1 MRADDVLEAAFG
13 TVPDLVR
20 RHAAERPSHV
30 AVVQDDVHG
39 VRRLDYAAFDA
50 LVDRIAAALQ
60 RDGVQPRDAV
70 AVCAANSIAYAA
82 FFIGVLRAG
91 ASVAP
96 LSTSATAESLAQMRA
111 DSGARLYVTDRELDR
126 LESWIATPGTRPRP
140 VDIGPD
146 WPFNIIYSSGTTG
159 TPKGIVHPHA
169 MRWVHV
175 QRAARLDYGPSAVTL
190 ISTPLYSNTT
200 LVSFLPTLG
209 LGGTAIL
216 MAKFDVRGYL
226 ELSQKYRVT
235 HTMLVP
241 VQYQRLMAFPDF
253 DKYDLSSFR
262 MKRCTSAPFPAAL
275 KTEVARRWPGRLI
288 DSYGLTEGGG
298 ACMLDVTAHPDK
310 LHTVGVPAPGHD
322 IRIIDD
328 EGNEMPQGAIGEV
341 VGHSAGIMT
350 GYHNLPEMT
359 RQAEWYDRT
368 AKRFIRTGDI
378 GRFDEDGFLVLVDRK
393 KDVIISGGFNIYPS
407 DLEDVVRKHPDVAD
421 VSVVGVPSKEW
432 GETPVGFVVL
442 RDGGTADGIL
452 EWSNQRLGKTQRLSA
467 IEAVD
472 HLPRSAIGKVL
483 KRELRERSISASQR
497 PARSPR

>member
-1 MRADDVLEAAFG
+1 MPLVASFAA
-13 TVPDLVR
+13 VPDLVR
-20 RHAAERPSHV
+20 RYAAERPTHI
-30 AVVQDDVHG
+30 AALQDDARG
-39 VRRLDYAAFDA
+39 VRHLDYAAFDT
-50 LVDRIAAALQ
+50 LVDRVAAALQ

-70 AVCAANSIAYAA
+70 TVSAANSIEYAA
-82 FFIGVLRAG
+82 FFIAVLRAG
-91 ASVAP
+91 ACVVP
-96 LSTSATAESLAQMRA
+96 LPTSATPEAIAQMRA
-111 DSGARLYVTDRELDR
+111 DSGATIHMTGRELDQ
-126 LESWIATPGTRPRP
+126 LESWIAAPGTRPRP
-140 VDIGPD
+140 VDIEPE
-146 WPFNIIYSSGTTG
+146 WPFNLIYSSGTTG

-169 MRWVHV
+169 MRWLHV
-175 QRAARLDYGPSAVTL
+175 QRAARLDYGPQAVTL

-226 ELSQKYRVT
+226 ELAQKYRVT

-262 MKRCTSAPFPAAL
+262 MKRSTSAPFAAAL
-275 KTEVARRWPGRLI
+275 KAEVVRRWPGRLI

-298 ACMLDVTAHPDK
+298 TCMLDVISHPDK

-322 IRIIDD
+322 IRLID
-328 EGNEMPQGAIGEV
+328 EQGNEVPQGAIGEV

-350 GYHNLPEMT
+350 GYHRLPEKT
-359 RQAEWYDRT
+359 REVEWFDST
-368 AKRFIRTGDI
+368 GKRFIRTGDI

-393 KDVIISGGFNIYPS
+393 KDLIISGGFNIYPS
-407 DLEDVVRKHPDVAD
+407 DLEDVIRQHHDVVE

-442 RDGGTADGIL
+442 KNHTSPQDVL
-452 EWSNQRLGKTQRLSA
+452 EWANRRLGKTQRLSA
-467 IEAVD
+467 IEVVD
-472 HLPRSAIGKVL
+472 ALPRSAIGKVL
-483 KRELRERSISASQR
+483 KRELRDWHQSRRVGDGHA
-497 PARSPR
+497 